1 MIVYNPLWET
11 MKRKGITKYNLKT
24 YHNVNNNTLH
34 KLKHNMPLNTT
45 TIERLC
51 EILDCDVADIMTFDK
66 DITRD

>member
-1 MIVYNPLWET
+1 MIIYDPLWET
-11 MKRKGITKYNLKT
+11 MKRKSVTKYYLKT

-66 DITRD
+66 DKIRE